1 MRVIVSLV
9 ILLTAFWG
17 GLSAAAETPSLLVRL
32 VDGRLTLH
40 ARNQALDTILEQIS
54 TQGVRI
60 RIDPRINPAITARF
74 DNRPVATALAGIL
87 KSVDYALI
95 WHADRSR
102 PNGEPQLSEL
112 RIFYRG
118 QENRMQTFRRATNLA
133 IIQGAD
139 GTQYV
144 RDILLL
150 QLTPEMTPAALAE
163 LLDRLGATLLDSY
176 TPLGILRIRLPHG
189 SDVPTIAEALAGT
202 PGIRTAE
209 PDLAYPM
216 ETDIPPIATGEALS
230 VPVPARFPA
239 AENTIVAVM
248 DSGLRGDY
256 AGSPFVKGSYD
267 AVSPGAEVGDELGHG
282 TQMSLI
288 AAGAVNPLGVEAQ
301 DPAGSPVLAIRAF
314 DDAGYTSTYTLTR
327 AINFAIENGAR
338 VVSLS
343 WGSETTSDLLE
354 SAVRYATS
362 KGLILVAAAGNAP
375 TGMPV
380 YPAAYES
387 VIGVGALT
395 PDGKAWDQSN
405 YGDFV
410 ATSAPGIADLPVG
423 SGGDAGRY
431 AGTSIATAYT
441 ARRVAAILNQD
452 PDADRETILK
462 RLKETP

>member
-1 MRVIVSLV
+1 
-9 ILLTAFWG
+9 
-17 GLSAAAETPSLLVRL
+17 
-32 VDGRLTLH
+32 
-40 ARNQALDTILEQIS
+40 
-54 TQGVRI
+54 
-60 RIDPRINPAITARF
+60 
-74 DNRPVATALAGIL
+74 
-87 KSVDYALI
+87 
-95 WHADRSR
+95 
-102 PNGEPQLSEL
+102 
-112 RIFYRG
+112 
-118 QENRMQTFRRATNLA
+118 MQPFRQTTNLP
-133 IIQGAD
+133 IVQRAD

-150 QLTPEMTPAALAE
+150 QLTPEMTQAALAE
-163 LLDRLGATLLDSY
+163 LLDQLGATLLDSD

-189 SDVPTIAEALAGT
+189 SDVPAIAEALAGT

-209 PDLAYPM
+209 PDLAYSM
-216 ETDIPPIATGEALS
+216 GTDMPPIVTGEAMS
-230 VPVPARFPA
+230 VPAPARFPA
-239 AENTIVAVM
+239 AEDTIVAVM
-248 DSGLRGDY
+248 DSGLRADY
-256 AGSPFVKGSYD
+256 ADSPFVKGSYD

-301 DPAGSPVLAIRAF
+301 AVAGNPVLAIRAF

-327 AINFAIENGAR
+327 AINYAIENGAR
-338 VVSLS
+338 VLSLS
-343 WGSETTSDLLE
+343 WGSDTTSDLLE

-375 TGMPV
+375 TGTPV

-405 YGDFV
+405 YGDSV
-410 ATSAPGIADLPVG
+410 AVSAPGIADLPVG

-462 RLKETP
+462 QLKETP